1 MSLEKKIIVIDEK
14 KYKLD
19 NLNDSLKATIQLLE
33 FSTERFKELTN
44 TKALLLRAK
53 KSYLKSLKTEILEK
67 KSGLLL
73 ED

>member
-1 MSLEKKIIVIDEK
+1 K
-14 KYKLD
+14 
-19 NLNDSLKATIQLLE
+19 LLE